1 MKTLTCK
8 DMGVNCGY
16 VAKGRDDMEAVNT
29 MMVHANKAHA
39 NEMKKMRET
48 MDDDAIKERMREKTK
63 DE

>member
-1 MKTLTCK
+1 MKTLTCR
-8 DMGVNCGY
+8 DMGVNCDY